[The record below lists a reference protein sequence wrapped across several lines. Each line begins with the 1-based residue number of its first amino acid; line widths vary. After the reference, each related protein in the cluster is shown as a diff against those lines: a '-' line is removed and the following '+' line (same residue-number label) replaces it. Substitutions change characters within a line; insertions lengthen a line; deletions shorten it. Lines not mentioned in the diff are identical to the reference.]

1 MFAGFVNALR
11 NEGVKVSLLEYL
23 TLLNGLKQ
31 HVALF
36 DVEDFYFLARAT
48 MVKDERL
55 IDRFDRVFAL
65 YFRGLQAVHGAILAD
80 IPEEWLK
87 QLAERFLTEEERA
100 AIERLGGLEKLME
113 TLRQRLMEQQGR
125 HEGGSKWI
133 GTAGTS
139 PFGAYGDN
147 PEGIRIGQASSR
159 RRSAV
164 KVWDRREFRDLDG
177 EVELGT
183 RTLKLA
189 LRRLRRWA
197 REGEA
202 SELDLSG
209 TIHATAANGGCLD
222 LQMRPE
228 RHNKVKVLL
237 LLDIGG
243 SMDDYIEESAQ
254 LFSAARAEF
263 KHLETFYFHNCP
275 YEALWR
281 NNRRRHDQVTP
292 TTEMMNTYGSDWK
305 LIFVGDATMS
315 PYEITEPGGSVE
327 HWNAE
332 AGAVWMARLL
342 KRFRNAIWIN
352 PRDPQAW
359 EGTSSA
365 RLMRQLMEGRMYP
378 LTLDGL
384 EAGLKELQRG
394 GR

>member
-11 NEGVKVSLLEYL
+11 SEGVKVSLLEYL
-23 TLLNGLKQ
+23 TLLGAMKR

-36 DVEDFYFLARAT
+36 DVEDFYFLARASL
-48 MVKDERL
+48 VKDERL

-80 IPEEWLK
+80 IPEDWLK

-100 AIERLGGLEKLME
+100 AIEKMGLEKLME
-113 TLRQRLMEQQGR
+113 TLRQRLAEQQGR

-147 PEGIRIGQASSR
+147 PEGVRIGQDGSR
-159 RRSAV
+159 RRSAI
-164 KVWDRREFRDLDG
+164 KVWDKREFKDLDG

-202 SELDLSG
+202 NELDLGG
-209 TIHATAANGGCLD
+209 TIHATAANAGVLD
-222 LQMRPE
+222 LKLRPE

-263 KHLETFYFHNCP
+263 KHLETWYFHNCP
-275 YEALWR
+275 YEKLWR
-281 NNRRRHDQVTP
+281 NNRRRFDATTP
-292 TTEMMNTYGSDWK
+292 TQEVMNTYGPDWK

-315 PYEITEPGGSVE
+315 PYEISEAGGSVE
-327 HWNAE
+327 HWNEE

-342 KRFRNAIWIN
+342 KRFPNAIWIN
-352 PRDPQAW
+352 PRDSRAW
-359 EGTSSA
+359 PGTASI
-365 RLMRQLMEGRMYP
+365 RLVKQIMGDRMYA
-378 LTLDGL
+378 LSLDGL

-394 GR
+394 R

>member
-1 MFAGFVNALR
+1 MFSGFVNALR
-11 NEGVKVSLLEYL
+11 SEGVKVSLLEYL
-23 TLLNGLKQ
+23 TLLGAMKQ

-36 DVEDFYFLARAT
+36 DVEDFYFLARASL
-48 MVKDERL
+48 VKDERL

-80 IPEEWLK
+80 IPEDWLK
-87 QLAERFLTEEERA
+87 QLAERFLTEEERG
-100 AIERLGGLEKLME
+100 AIDKMGLEKLME
-113 TLRQRLMEQQGR
+113 TLRQRLAEQQGR
-125 HEGGSKWI
+125 HEGGLKWI

-147 PEGIRIGQASSR
+147 PEGVRIGQDGSR
-159 RRSAV
+159 RRSAI
-164 KVWDRREFRDLDG
+164 KVWDKREFKDLDG

-202 SELDLSG
+202 NELDLGG
-209 TIHATAANGGCLD
+209 TIHATAANAGVLD
-222 LQMRPE
+222 LKLRPE

-263 KHLETFYFHNCP
+263 KHLETWYFHNCP
-275 YEALWR
+275 YERFWR
-281 NNRRRHDQVTP
+281 NNRRRHDQTTP
-292 TTEMMNTYGSDWK
+292 TQEVMNTYGPDWK

-315 PYEITEPGGSVE
+315 PYEISEAGGSVE

-342 KRFRNAIWIN
+342 RRFPNSIWIN
-352 PRDPQAW
+352 PRDPRAW
-359 EGTSSA
+359 GGTASI
-365 RLMRQLMEGRMYP
+365 RLLKQIMADRMYT
-378 LTLDGL
+378 LSLDGL

-394 GR
+394 R

>member
-1 MFAGFVNALR
+1 M
-11 NEGVKVSLLEYL
+11 LEYL
-23 TLLNGLKQ
+23 TLLGAMKAK
-31 HVALF
+31 VALF
-36 DVEDFYFLARAT
+36 DVEDFYFLARASL
-48 MVKDERL
+48 VKDERL

-80 IPEEWLK
+80 IPEDWLK

-100 AIERLGGLEKLME
+100 AIEKMGLEKLME
-113 TLRQRLMEQQGR
+113 TLRQRLAEQQGR

-147 PEGIRIGQASSR
+147 PEGVRIGQDGSR
-159 RRSAV
+159 RRSAI
-164 KVWDRREFRDLDG
+164 KVWDKREFKDLDG

-202 SELDLSG
+202 NELDLGG
-209 TIHATAANGGCLD
+209 TIHATAANAGVLD
-222 LQMRPE
+222 LKLRPE

-243 SMDDYIEESAQ
+243 SMDDYVEESAQ

-263 KHLETFYFHNCP
+263 KHLETWYFHNCP
-275 YEALWR
+275 YEKLWR
-281 NNRRRHDQVTP
+281 NNRRRFDATTP
-292 TTEMMNTYGSDWK
+292 TLEVMNTYGPDWK

-315 PYEITEPGGSVE
+315 PYEISEAGGSVE
-327 HWNAE
+327 HWNEE

-342 KRFRNAIWIN
+342 KRFPNAIWIN
-352 PRDPQAW
+352 PRDPRAW
-359 EGTSSA
+359 PGTASI
-365 RLMRQLMEGRMYP
+365 RLLKQIMADRMYA
-378 LTLDGL
+378 LSLDGL
-384 EAGLKELQRG
+384 EAGLKELQR
-394 GR
+394 RR

>member
-65 YFRGLQAVHGAILAD
+65 YFRGLQAVHGAVLAD
-80 IPEEWLK
+80 IPEDWLK

-164 KVWDRREFRDLDG
+164 KVWDKREFRDLDG

-202 SELDLSG
+202 SELDLGG

-263 KHLETFYFHNCP
+263 KHLETFYFHTCP
-275 YEALWR
+275 YESLWR

-292 TTEMMNTYGSDWK
+292 TFEMMNTYGPDWK
-305 LIFVGDATMS
+305 LIFVGDASMS

-332 AGAVWMARLL
+332 AGAVWVARLL

-352 PRDPQAW
+352 PRDPRAW

-365 RLMRQLMEGRMYP
+365 RLLRQVMEGRMYP

-394 GR
+394 R

>member
-65 YFRGLQAVHGAILAD
+65 YFRGLQAVHGAVLAD
-80 IPEEWLK
+80 IPEDWLK

-164 KVWDRREFRDLDG
+164 KVWDKREFRDLDG

-202 SELDLSG
+202 SELDLGG

-243 SMDDYIEESAQ
+243 SMDDYVEESAQ

-275 YEALWR
+275 YESLWR
-281 NNRRRHDQVTP
+281 NNRRRHDQTTP
-292 TTEMMNTYGSDWK
+292 TIEVMNTYGPDWK
-305 LIFVGDATMS
+305 LIFVGDATVS

-342 KRFRNAIWIN
+342 KRFRSAIWIN
-352 PRDPQAW
+352 PRDPRAW

-365 RLMRQLMEGRMYP
+365 RLMRQILEGRMYA

-394 GR
+394 R

>member
-11 NEGVKVSLLEYL
+11 SEGVKVSLLEYL
-23 TLLNGLKQ
+23 TLLGAMKQ
-31 HVALF
+31 KVALF
-36 DVEDFYFLARAT
+36 DVEDFYFLARASL
-48 MVKDERL
+48 VKDERL

-87 QLAERFLTEEERA
+87 QLAERFLTDEERA
-100 AIERLGGLEKLME
+100 AIEKMGLEKLLE
-113 TLRQRLMEQQGR
+113 TLRQRLAEQQGR

-147 PEGIRIGQASSR
+147 PEGVRIGQDGSR
-159 RRSAV
+159 RRSAI
-164 KVWDRREFRDLDG
+164 KVWDKREFKDLDG
-177 EVELGT
+177 EMELGT

-202 SELDLSG
+202 NELDLGG
-209 TIHATAANGGCLD
+209 TIHATAANAGVLD
-222 LQMRPE
+222 LKLRPE

-243 SMDDYIEESAQ
+243 SMDDYVEESAQ

-263 KHLETFYFHNCP
+263 KHLETWYFHNCP
-275 YEALWR
+275 YERLWR
-281 NNRRRHDQVTP
+281 SNRRRFDATTP
-292 TTEMMNTYGSDWK
+292 TQEVMNTYGPDWK

-315 PYEITEPGGSVE
+315 PYEISEAGGSVE
-327 HWNAE
+327 HWNEE

-342 KRFRNAIWIN
+342 KRFPNAIWIN
-352 PRDPQAW
+352 PRDPRSW
-359 EGTSSA
+359 PGTASI
-365 RLMRQLMEGRMYP
+365 RLLKQIMADRMYA
-378 LTLDGL
+378 LSLDGL

-394 GR
+394 R

>member
-1 MFAGFVNALR
+1 VFSGFVNALR
-11 NEGVKVSLLEYL
+11 SEGVKVSLLEYL
-23 TLLNGLKQ
+23 TLLGAMKQ

-36 DVEDFYFLARAT
+36 DVEDFYFLARASL
-48 MVKDERL
+48 VKDERL

-80 IPEEWLK
+80 IPEDWLK

-100 AIERLGGLEKLME
+100 AIDRMGFEKLLE
-113 TLRQRLMEQQGR
+113 TLRQRLAEQQGR

-147 PEGIRIGQASSR
+147 PEGVRIGQAGSR

-164 KVWDRREFRDLDG
+164 KVWDKREFKDLDG

-202 SELDLSG
+202 NELDLGG
-209 TIHATAANGGCLD
+209 TIHATAANGGSLD
-222 LQMRPE
+222 LKMRPE

-263 KHLETFYFHNCP
+263 KHLETWYFHNCP
-275 YEALWR
+275 YEILWR
-281 NNRRRHDQVTP
+281 NNRRRFDATTP
-292 TTEMMNTYGSDWK
+292 TLEVMNTYGPDWK

-315 PYEITEPGGSVE
+315 PYEISEAGGSVE
-327 HWNAE
+327 HWNEE

-342 KRFRNAIWIN
+342 KRFPNAIWIN
-352 PRDPQAW
+352 PRDPRAW
-359 EGTSSA
+359 NSATSI
-365 RLMRQLMEGRMYP
+365 RLLRQMMAERMYP

-384 EAGLKELQRG
+384 ERGLRELQRG
-394 GR
+394 R

>member
-11 NEGVKVSLLEYL
+11 SEGVKVSLLEYL
-23 TLLNGLKQ
+23 TLLGAMKEK
-31 HVALF
+31 VALF
-36 DVEDFYFLARAT
+36 DVEDFYFLARASL
-48 MVKDERL
+48 VKDERL

-80 IPEEWLK
+80 IPEDWLK
-87 QLAERFLTEEERA
+87 QLAERFLSEEERA
-100 AIERLGGLEKLME
+100 AIEKMGLEKLME
-113 TLRQRLMEQQGR
+113 TLRQRLAEQQGR

-147 PEGIRIGQASSR
+147 PEGVRIGQDGSR
-159 RRSAV
+159 RRSAI
-164 KVWDRREFRDLDG
+164 KVWDKREFKDLDG

-202 SELDLSG
+202 NELDLGG
-209 TIHATAANGGCLD
+209 TIHATAANAGVLD
-222 LQMRPE
+222 LKLRPE

-243 SMDDYIEESAQ
+243 SMDDYVEESAQ

-263 KHLETFYFHNCP
+263 KHLETWYFHNCP
-275 YEALWR
+275 YEKLWR
-281 NNRRRHDQVTP
+281 NNRRRFDGTTP
-292 TTEMMNTYGSDWK
+292 TLEVMNTYGPDWK

-315 PYEITEPGGSVE
+315 PYEISEAGGSVE
-327 HWNAE
+327 HWNEE

-342 KRFRNAIWIN
+342 KRFPNAIWIN
-352 PRDPQAW
+352 PRDPRAW
-359 EGTSSA
+359 PGTASI
-365 RLMRQLMEGRMYP
+365 RLLKQIMADRMYA
-378 LTLDGL
+378 LSLDGL
-384 EAGLKELQRG
+384 EAGLKELQR
-394 GR
+394 RR

>member
-36 DVEDFYFLARAT
+36 DVEDFYFLARASL
-48 MVKDERL
+48 VKDERL

-147 PEGIRIGQASSR
+147 PEGVRIGQASSR

-164 KVWDRREFRDLDG
+164 KVWDKREFRDLDG

-202 SELDLSG
+202 SELDLGG

-243 SMDDYIEESAQ
+243 SMDDYIEELAQ

-275 YEALWR
+275 YESLWR

-292 TTEMMNTYGSDWK
+292 TLEMMNTYGPDWK

-342 KRFRNAIWIN
+342 KRFRNTIWIN
-352 PRDPQAW
+352 PRDPRAW

-365 RLMRQLMEGRMYP
+365 RLMRQLLEGRMYP

-394 GR
+394 R

>member
-11 NEGVKVSLLEYL
+11 SEGVKVSLLEYL
-23 TLLNGLKQ
+23 TLLGAMKEK
-31 HVALF
+31 VALF
-36 DVEDFYFLARAT
+36 DVEDFYFLARASL
-48 MVKDERL
+48 VKDERL

-80 IPEEWLK
+80 IPEDWLK

-100 AIERLGGLEKLME
+100 AIEKMGLEKLME
-113 TLRQRLMEQQGR
+113 TLRQRLAEQQGR

-147 PEGIRIGQASSR
+147 PEGVRIGQDGSR
-159 RRSAV
+159 RRSAI
-164 KVWDRREFRDLDG
+164 KVWDKREFKDLDG

-202 SELDLSG
+202 NELDLGG
-209 TIHATAANGGCLD
+209 TIHATAANAGVLD
-222 LQMRPE
+222 LKLRPE

-243 SMDDYIEESAQ
+243 SMDDYVEESAQ

-263 KHLETFYFHNCP
+263 KHLETWYFHNCP
-275 YEALWR
+275 YEKLWR
-281 NNRRRHDQVTP
+281 NNRRRFDATTP
-292 TTEMMNTYGSDWK
+292 TLEVTNTYGPDWK

-315 PYEITEPGGSVE
+315 TYEISEAGGSVE
-327 HWNAE
+327 HWNEE

-342 KRFRNAIWIN
+342 KRFPNAIWIN
-352 PRDPQAW
+352 PRDPRAW
-359 EGTSSA
+359 PGTASI
-365 RLMRQLMEGRMYP
+365 RLLKQIMADRMYA
-378 LTLDGL
+378 LSLDGL
-384 EAGLKELQRG
+384 EAGLKELQR
-394 GR
+394 RR

>member
-11 NEGVKVSLLEYL
+11 SEGVKVSLLEYL
-23 TLLNGLKQ
+23 TLLGAMKAK
-31 HVALF
+31 VALF
-36 DVEDFYFLARAT
+36 DVEDFYFLARASL
-48 MVKDERL
+48 VKDERL

-65 YFRGLQAVHGAILAD
+65 CFRGLQSVHGALLAD
-80 IPEEWLK
+80 IPEAWLK

-100 AIERLGGLEKLME
+100 AIERMGLEKLME

-147 PEGIRIGQASSR
+147 PEGVRIGQDGSR
-159 RRSAV
+159 RRSAI
-164 KVWDRREFRDLDG
+164 KVWDKREFRDLDG

-202 SELDLSG
+202 NELDLSG
-209 TIHATAANGGCLD
+209 TIQATAANGGSLD
-222 LQMRPE
+222 LRMRPE

-243 SMDDYIEESAQ
+243 SMDDYVEESAQ

-263 KHLETFYFHNCP
+263 KHLETWYFHNCP
-275 YEALWR
+275 YEKLWR
-281 NNRRRHDQVTP
+281 NNRRRFDATTP
-292 TTEMMNTYGSDWK
+292 TLEVMNTYGPDWK

-315 PYEITEPGGSVE
+315 PTEISEPGGSVE
-327 HWNAE
+327 HWNEE

-342 KRFRNAIWIN
+342 KRFPNSIWIN
-352 PRDPQAW
+352 PRDSRAW
-359 EGTSSA
+359 NSA
-365 RLMRQLMEGRMYP
+365 ASIRLLKQMMAERMYP

-384 EAGLKELQRG
+384 EKGLRELQRG
-394 GR
+394 R

>member
-65 YFRGLQAVHGAILAD
+65 YFRGLQAVHGAVLAD
-80 IPEEWLK
+80 IPEDWLK

-164 KVWDRREFRDLDG
+164 KVWDKREFRDLDG

-202 SELDLSG
+202 SELDLGG

-275 YEALWR
+275 YESLWR

-292 TTEMMNTYGSDWK
+292 TFEMMNTYGPDWK

-332 AGAVWMARLL
+332 AGAVWVARLL

-352 PRDPQAW
+352 PRDPRAW

-365 RLMRQLMEGRMYP
+365 RLLRQVMEGRMYP

-394 GR
+394 R

>member
-11 NEGVKVSLLEYL
+11 SEGVKVSLLEYL
-23 TLLNGLKQ
+23 TLLGAMKQ
-31 HVALF
+31 KVALF
-36 DVEDFYFLARAT
+36 DVEDFYFLARASL
-48 MVKDERL
+48 VKDERL

-80 IPEEWLK
+80 IPEDWLK

-100 AIERLGGLEKLME
+100 AIEKMGLEKLME
-113 TLRQRLMEQQGR
+113 TLRQRLAEQQGR

-147 PEGIRIGQASSR
+147 PEGVRIGQDGSR
-159 RRSAV
+159 RRSAI
-164 KVWDRREFRDLDG
+164 KVWDKREFKDLDG
-177 EVELGT
+177 EMELGT

-202 SELDLSG
+202 NELDLGG
-209 TIHATAANGGCLD
+209 TIHATAANAGVLD
-222 LQMRPE
+222 LKLRPE

-263 KHLETFYFHNCP
+263 KHLETWYFHNCP
-275 YEALWR
+275 YEKLWR
-281 NNRRRHDQVTP
+281 NNRRRFDQTTP
-292 TTEMMNTYGSDWK
+292 TQEVMNTYGPDWK

-315 PYEITEPGGSVE
+315 PYEISEAGGSVE

-342 KRFRNAIWIN
+342 KRFPNAIWIN
-352 PRDPQAW
+352 PRDPRAW
-359 EGTSSA
+359 GHTASI
-365 RLMRQLMEGRMYP
+365 RLIRQIMADRMYA
-378 LTLDGL
+378 LSLDGL

-394 GR
+394 R

>member
-1 MFAGFVNALR
+1 MFAGFVNSLR
-11 NEGVKVSLLEYL
+11 NEGIKVSLLEYL
-23 TLLNGLKQ
+23 TLLNGLKEK
-31 HVALF
+31 VALF
-36 DVEDFYFLARAT
+36 DVEDFYFLARASL
-48 MVKDERL
+48 VKDERL

-100 AIERLGGLEKLME
+100 AIERLGGFEKLME

-125 HEGGSKWI
+125 HEGGSKWV

-147 PEGIRIGQASSR
+147 PEGVRIGQASSR

-164 KVWDRREFRDLDG
+164 KVWDKREFRDLDG

-202 SELDLSG
+202 SELDLGG
-209 TIHATAANGGCLD
+209 TIRATAANGGCLD

-243 SMDDYIEESAQ
+243 SMDDYVEESAQ

-275 YEALWR
+275 YEGLWR
-281 NNRRRHDQVTP
+281 NNRRRHDQTTP
-292 TTEMMNTYGSDWK
+292 TLEMMNTYGADWK

-342 KRFRNAIWIN
+342 KRFRSAIWIN
-352 PRDPQAW
+352 PRDPRAW

-365 RLMRQLMEGRMYP
+365 RLIRQMMEGRMYP

-394 GR
+394 R

>member
-1 MFAGFVNALR
+1 M
-11 NEGVKVSLLEYL
+11 
-23 TLLNGLKQ
+23 
-31 HVALF
+31 
-36 DVEDFYFLARAT
+36 ARSC
-48 MVKDERL
+48 
-55 IDRFDRVFAL
+55 
-65 YFRGLQAVHGAILAD
+65 AD

-100 AIERLGGLEKLME
+100 AIERLGGLEKLLE

-147 PEGIRIGQASSR
+147 PEGVRIGQAGSR

-164 KVWDRREFRDLDG
+164 KVWDKREFRDLDG

-202 SELDLSG
+202 SELDLGG

-243 SMDDYIEESAQ
+243 SMDDYIEESGAAVLRRAGGVQASRDLLFPQLPVRGPVAQ
-254 LFSAARAEF
+254 Q
-263 KHLETFYFHNCP
+263 P
-275 YEALWR
+275 
-281 NNRRRHDQVTP
+281 P
-292 TTEMMNTYGSDWK
+292 
-305 LIFVGDATMS
+305 
-315 PYEITEPGGSVE
+315 PP
-327 HWNAE
+327 
-332 AGAVWMARLL
+332 
-342 KRFRNAIWIN
+342 
-352 PRDPQAW
+352 
-359 EGTSSA
+359 
-365 RLMRQLMEGRMYP
+365 
-378 LTLDGL
+378 
-384 EAGLKELQRG
+384 
-394 GR
+394 

>member
-11 NEGVKVSLLEYL
+11 SEGVKVSLLEYL
-23 TLLNGLKQ
+23 TLLGAMKEK
-31 HVALF
+31 VALF
-36 DVEDFYFLARAT
+36 DVEDFYFLARASL
-48 MVKDERL
+48 VKDERL

-80 IPEEWLK
+80 IPEDWLK

-100 AIERLGGLEKLME
+100 AIEKMGLEKLME
-113 TLRQRLMEQQGR
+113 TLRQRLAEQQGR

-147 PEGIRIGQASSR
+147 PEGVRIGQDGSR
-159 RRSAV
+159 RRSAI
-164 KVWDRREFRDLDG
+164 KVWDKREFKDLDG

-202 SELDLSG
+202 NELDLGG
-209 TIHATAANGGCLD
+209 TIHATAANAGVLD
-222 LQMRPE
+222 LKLRPE

-243 SMDDYIEESAQ
+243 SMDDYIAESAQ

-263 KHLETFYFHNCP
+263 KHLETWYFHNCP
-275 YEALWR
+275 YEKLWR
-281 NNRRRHDQVTP
+281 NNRRRFDATTP
-292 TTEMMNTYGSDWK
+292 TQEVMNTYGPDWK

-315 PYEITEPGGSVE
+315 PYEISEAGGSVE
-327 HWNAE
+327 HWNEE

-342 KRFRNAIWIN
+342 KRFPNAIWIN
-352 PRDPQAW
+352 PRDPRAW
-359 EGTSSA
+359 PGTASI
-365 RLMRQLMEGRMYP
+365 RLLKQIMADRMYA
-378 LTLDGL
+378 LSLDGL
-384 EAGLKELQRG
+384 EAGLKELQR
-394 GR
+394 RR

>member
-65 YFRGLQAVHGAILAD
+65 YFRGLQAVHGAVLAD
-80 IPEEWLK
+80 IPEDWLK

-147 PEGIRIGQASSR
+147 PEGIRLGQASSR

-164 KVWDRREFRDLDG
+164 KVWDKREFRDLDG

-202 SELDLSG
+202 SELDLGG

-275 YEALWR
+275 YESLWR

-292 TTEMMNTYGSDWK
+292 TFEMMNTYGPDWK
-305 LIFVGDATMS
+305 LIFVGDASMS

-332 AGAVWMARLL
+332 AGAVWVARLL

-352 PRDPQAW
+352 PRDPRAW

-365 RLMRQLMEGRMYP
+365 RLLRQVMEGRMYP

-394 GR
+394 R

>member
-65 YFRGLQAVHGAILAD
+65 YFRGLQAVHGAVLAD
-80 IPEEWLK
+80 IPEDWLK

-147 PEGIRIGQASSR
+147 PEGVRIGQASSR

-164 KVWDRREFRDLDG
+164 KVWDKREFRDLDG

-202 SELDLSG
+202 SELDLGG

-275 YEALWR
+275 YESLWR

-292 TTEMMNTYGSDWK
+292 TFEMMNTYGPDWK
-305 LIFVGDATMS
+305 LIFVGDASMS

-332 AGAVWMARLL
+332 AGAVWVARLL

-352 PRDPQAW
+352 PRDPRAW

-365 RLMRQLMEGRMYP
+365 RLLRQVMEGRMYP

-394 GR
+394 R

>member
-11 NEGVKVSLLEYL
+11 SEGVKVSLLEYL
-23 TLLNGLKQ
+23 TLLGAMKAK
-31 HVALF
+31 VALF
-36 DVEDFYFLARAT
+36 DVEDFYFLARASL
-48 MVKDERL
+48 VKDERL

-65 YFRGLQAVHGAILAD
+65 YFRGLQAVHGAVLAD
-80 IPEEWLK
+80 IPEDWLK

-100 AIERLGGLEKLME
+100 AIEKMGFEKLLE
-113 TLRQRLMEQQGR
+113 TLRQRLAEQQGR

-147 PEGIRIGQASSR
+147 PEGVRIGQDGSR
-159 RRSAV
+159 RRSAI
-164 KVWDRREFRDLDG
+164 KVWDKREFKDLDG

-202 SELDLSG
+202 NELDLNG
-209 TIHATAANGGCLD
+209 TIQATAANGGSLD
-222 LQMRPE
+222 IKMRPE

-263 KHLETFYFHNCP
+263 KHLETWYFHNCP
-275 YEALWR
+275 YEKLWR
-281 NNRRRHDQVTP
+281 SNRRRFDSATP
-292 TTEMMNTYGSDWK
+292 TPEVMNIYGPDWK

-315 PYEITEPGGSVE
+315 PFEISEPGGSVE
-327 HWNAE
+327 HWNEE
-332 AGAVWMARLL
+332 AGALWMARLL
-342 KRFRNAIWIN
+342 KRFPNAIWIN
-352 PRDPQAW
+352 PRDPRAW
-359 EGTSSA
+359 NSTASI
-365 RLMRQLMEGRMYP
+365 RLLNQMMAERMYP

-384 EAGLKELQRG
+384 ERGLRELQRG
-394 GR
+394 R

>member
-11 NEGVKVSLLEYL
+11 SEGVKVSLLEYL
-23 TLLNGLKQ
+23 TLLGAMKAK
-31 HVALF
+31 VALF
-36 DVEDFYFLARAT
+36 DVEDFYFLARASL
-48 MVKDERL
+48 VKDERL

-65 YFRGLQAVHGAILAD
+65 CFRGLQSVHGALLAD
-80 IPEEWLK
+80 IPEAWLK

-100 AIERLGGLEKLME
+100 AIERMGLEKLME

-147 PEGIRIGQASSR
+147 PEGVRIGQDGSR
-159 RRSAV
+159 RRSAI
-164 KVWDRREFRDLDG
+164 KVWDKREFRDLDG

-202 SELDLSG
+202 NELDLSG
-209 TIHATAANGGCLD
+209 TIQATAANGGSLD
-222 LQMRPE
+222 LRMRPE

-243 SMDDYIEESAQ
+243 SMDDYVEESAQ

-263 KHLETFYFHNCP
+263 KHPETWYFHNCP
-275 YEALWR
+275 YEKLWR
-281 NNRRRHDQVTP
+281 NNRRRFDATTP
-292 TTEMMNTYGSDWK
+292 TLEVMNTYGPDWK

-315 PYEITEPGGSVE
+315 PTEISEPGGSVE
-327 HWNAE
+327 HWNEE

-342 KRFRNAIWIN
+342 KRFPNSIWIN
-352 PRDPQAW
+352 PRDSRAW
-359 EGTSSA
+359 NSA
-365 RLMRQLMEGRMYP
+365 ASIRLLKQMMAERMYP

-384 EAGLKELQRG
+384 EKGLRELQRG
-394 GR
+394 R

>member
-11 NEGVKVSLLEYL
+11 SEGVKVSLLEYL
-23 TLLNGLKQ
+23 TLLGAMKEK
-31 HVALF
+31 VALF
-36 DVEDFYFLARAT
+36 DVEDFYFLARASL
-48 MVKDERL
+48 VKDERL

-80 IPEEWLK
+80 IPEDWLK
-87 QLAERFLTEEERA
+87 QLAERFLTEDERA
-100 AIERLGGLEKLME
+100 AIEKMGFEKLLE
-113 TLRQRLMEQQGR
+113 TLRQRLAEQQGR

-139 PFGAYGDN
+139 PFGAFGDN
-147 PEGIRIGQASSR
+147 PEGVRIGQDGSR
-159 RRSAV
+159 RRSAI
-164 KVWDRREFRDLDG
+164 KVWDKREFKDLDG

-202 SELDLSG
+202 NELDLNG
-209 TIHATAANGGCLD
+209 TIHATAANGGSLD

-243 SMDDYIEESAQ
+243 SMDDYVEESAQ

-263 KHLETFYFHNCP
+263 KHLETWYFHNCP
-275 YEALWR
+275 YERLWR
-281 NNRRRHDQVTP
+281 NNRRRFDSTTP
-292 TTEMMNTYGSDWK
+292 TQEVMNTYGPDWK

-315 PYEITEPGGSVE
+315 PFEISEPGGSVE
-327 HWNAE
+327 HWNEE

-342 KRFRNAIWIN
+342 KRFPNAVWIN
-352 PRDPQAW
+352 PRDPRAW
-359 EGTSSA
+359 TSAASI
-365 RLMRQLMEGRMYP
+365 RLMRQMMADRMYP

-384 EAGLKELQRG
+384 ERGLKELQRG
-394 GR
+394 R

>member
-36 DVEDFYFLARAT
+36 DVEDFYFLARASL
-48 MVKDERL
+48 VKDERL

-65 YFRGLQAVHGAILAD
+65 YFRGLQSVHGAILAD

-100 AIERLGGLEKLME
+100 AIERLGGLEKLLE

-147 PEGIRIGQASSR
+147 PEGVRIGQASSR

-164 KVWDRREFRDLDG
+164 KVWDKREFRDLDG

-202 SELDLSG
+202 NELDLGG
-209 TIHATAANGGCLD
+209 TIQATAANGGCLD
-222 LQMRPE
+222 LRMRPE

-243 SMDDYIEESAQ
+243 SMDDFVEESAQ

-275 YEALWR
+275 YESLWR

-292 TTEMMNTYGSDWK
+292 TLEMMNTYGPDWK

-327 HWNAE
+327 HWNEE
-332 AGAVWMARLL
+332 AGAIWITRLL

-352 PRDPQAW
+352 PRDPHAW
-359 EGTSSA
+359 EGTMSA
-365 RLMRQLMEGRMYP
+365 RLLRQMMEGRMYP

-394 GR
+394 R

>member
-1 MFAGFVNALR
+1 VFSGFVNALR
-11 NEGVKVSLLEYL
+11 SEGVKVSLLEYL
-23 TLLNGLKQ
+23 TLLGAMKEK
-31 HVALF
+31 VALF
-36 DVEDFYFLARAT
+36 DVEDFYYLARASL
-48 MVKDERL
+48 VKDERL

-80 IPEEWLK
+80 IPEDWLK
-87 QLAERFLTEEERA
+87 QLAERFLTDDERA
-100 AIERLGGLEKLME
+100 AIEKMGFEKLLE
-113 TLRQRLMEQQGR
+113 TLRQRLAEQQGR

-147 PEGIRIGQASSR
+147 PEGVRIGQDGSR
-159 RRSAV
+159 RRSAI
-164 KVWDRREFRDLDG
+164 KVWDKREFKDLDG
-177 EVELGT
+177 EMELGT

-202 SELDLSG
+202 NELDLNG
-209 TIHATAANGGCLD
+209 TIHATAANGGSLD
-222 LQMRPE
+222 LKLRPE

-263 KHLETFYFHNCP
+263 KHLETWYFHNCP
-275 YEALWR
+275 YEKLWR
-281 NNRRRHDQVTP
+281 NNRRRFDATTP
-292 TTEMMNTYGSDWK
+292 TQEVMNTYGPDWK

-315 PYEITEPGGSVE
+315 PFEISEPGGSVE
-327 HWNAE
+327 HWNEE
-332 AGAVWMARLL
+332 AGAIWMARLL
-342 KRFRNAIWIN
+342 KRFPNAIWIN
-352 PRDPQAW
+352 PRDPRAW
-359 EGTSSA
+359 NSA
-365 RLMRQLMEGRMYP
+365 ASIRLLNQMMAERMYP

-384 EAGLKELQRG
+384 ERGLRELQRG
-394 GR
+394 R